1 MRIEKEIE
9 RAARRQAALD
19 TEEVKTEV
27 QIKSIIES
35 VINSFEDKTYNFGKL
50 DTIILNQNDKKRLV
64 KVYTENYSP
73 ENILCKCIKQILDRT
88 FKVKYPNRNKS
99 IKTLFSVISAIKNM
113 SDFTIVKFDFKDYF
127 NSVSSKYVFEK
138 ILKHKLLD
146 RFESELVKEFSEAIK
161 YTYAGLSTSNVISK
175 IIAQDFDE
183 AIKKAFLHDGIIFY
197 ERYID
202 DCILVL
208 NKNIDEN
215 SIKIILEKIRISIF
229 HDKVAGVA
237 KKCKTKFNPAKFQYL
252 SRRTLT
258 IKISTIDYLGYEF
271 YFKIKQNANINIQ
284 FGITTSKRDKYNRR
298 VDELIHLYTD
308 IRSADKG
315 NLELLRHRISAFTK
329 RTVYTTKRFNSTVWK
344 IKGFISNYGELRYML
359 GTQLIHN
366 DTDSFLK
373 NMVKDAFVR
382 AGIIVPYFLTS
393 TQGEA
398 AYNLFENMKKNRA
411 LLFINNIGYDYS
423 SLARLCKKIGIEC
436 TTGAG
441 NKRGYGTLVRNY
453 LIKTKV
459 GY

>member
-19 TEEVKTEV
+19 TEERKTEV
-27 QIKSIIES
+27 EILSIIET
-35 VINSFEDKTYNFGKL
+35 VKKSFDDKTYDFGKL
-50 DTIILNQNDKKRLV
+50 DTIILNQNHKKRLV

-99 IKTLFSVISAIKNM
+99 VKTLFGVISAIKNM

-127 NSVSSKYVFEK
+127 NSISSKYVFEK
-138 ILKHKLLD
+138 ILKHKILD
-146 RFESELVKEFSEAIK
+146 RIESELVKDFLESTK
-161 YTYAGLSTSNVISK
+161 YTYAGLCTSNVTAE
-175 IIAQDFDE
+175 IIAQNFDE
-183 AIKKAFLHDGIIFY
+183 TIKKEFMHDGIVFF

-208 NKNIDEN
+208 NKNIDEQ
-215 SIKIILEKIRISIF
+215 SIKIILENICICIF
-229 HDKVAGVA
+229 HDKIADVA
-237 KKCKTKFNPAKFQYL
+237 KRCKTKFNPAKFQYI
-252 SRRTLT
+252 SRKTLT
-258 IKISTIDYLGYEF
+258 KNISTIDYLGYEF
-271 YFKIKQNANINIQ
+271 YFKIKQNKSIDIQ
-284 FGITTSKRDKYNRR
+284 FGITTSKRDKYNIRI
-298 VDELIHLYTD
+298 DELIRLYTD
-308 IRSADKG
+308 TQSTDYG

-329 RTVYTTKRFNSTVWK
+329 RSVYTTKRLNSTVWK

-359 GTQLIHN
+359 GTHLIHN
-366 DTDSFLK
+366 DTNLFLK
-373 NMVKDAFVR
+373 NMVKDAFGR
-382 AGIIVPYFLTS
+382 AGVRVPYFLTS

-398 AYNLFENMKKNRA
+398 AYSLFENMKRNRT

-423 SLARLCKKIGIEC
+423 SLARLCSKIGINT
-436 TTGAG
+436 TTGAV
-441 NKRGYGTLVRNY
+441 KRRGYGTLVRDY